1 MQEVVGAVVIKNG
14 KILLTL
20 SDNGVFTPPGG
31 KKERGESDQ
40 KCLERELYEE
50 LGVGIKFGNF
60 FTKFVTETPTSK
72 KRVKVSCYFVE
83 LLAKPVPHNE
93 ILKIKW
99 TRRPERLKLSAGTQT
114 LIAQLQ
120 NAKRF

>member
-40 KCLERELYEE
+40 KCLERAL
-50 LGVGIKFGNF
+50 
-60 FTKFVTETPTSK
+60 
-72 KRVKVSCYFVE
+72 
-83 LLAKPVPHNE
+83 
-93 ILKIKW
+93 
-99 TRRPERLKLSAGTQT
+99 
-114 LIAQLQ
+114 
-120 NAKRF
+120 